1 MPGKKIAVTI
11 NAEKT
16 GEPISKYIYGQFIE
30 QMGRCIYGGIWAE
43 MLEDRKF
50 FYQPGTKDSPWKIIK
65 PNVIQ
70 QGGLGLIKGKTYVG
84 RIAVSA
90 KHKTKI
96 QISLICNEK
105 RQTKSFDI
113 KNCDFGT
120 FNFKFTSTG
129 DTNDGK
135 LEIAYHNKVRINA
148 VSLMPAD
155 NIKGM
160 RADTLKLLKEL
171 NAPIY
176 RWPGGNFVSGYDWRD
191 GIGDRD
197 KRPPKKNPAW
207 KGIELNDFGIDEFM
221 VFCKEINTEPLIVVN
236 TGFGD
241 ANSAAEEV
249 RYINIRKKYNV
260 KWWGVGNEMY
270 GKWQLGHMPLEQYV
284 VKHNLFARKM
294 REVDPSIKLI
304 AVGDAGA
311 WSEGML
317 KNCAENM
324 DLISEHFYCMEEKEN
339 VKEHVEQM
347 PQAVGKKVAAHRK
360 YRKKFDSL
368 KGKDI
373 RIAMDEWNYWYGDH
387 IFGELGTRYYL
398 KDALGIAAGLN
409 EMIRSSDLIYMAN
422 YAQTV
427 NVIGAIKTTKT
438 AAEIETTGLVLK
450 LYRNQFGSLPVEISG
465 NTKPLDVA
473 AAWTADRK
481 ALTIAIVNPT
491 EKKYMLSSKLK
502 GIELTNKGTLW
513 IISHSDPLVFN
524 DPGKKPVVSIE
535 EKQLSNV
542 SGSLDVEP
550 LSVSVYKLEIN
561 NGM

>member
-1 MPGKKIAVTI
+1 MTGKKIAVTI
-11 NAEKT
+11 NAQKT
-16 GEPISKYIYGQFIE
+16 GEPIPKYIYGQFIE

-50 FYQPGTKDSPWKIIK
+50 FYQPGTKDSPWQIIK
-65 PNVIQ
+65 PNIIQ
-70 QGGLGLIKGKTYVG
+70 QGGLGLIRGKTYVG

-90 KHKTKI
+90 KNKTKI
-96 QISLICNEK
+96 QISLICNEQ
-105 RQTKSFDI
+105 RQTKTFDV

-120 FNFKFTSTG
+120 FNFKFKSTV

-135 LEIAYHNKVRINA
+135 FEIAYHNKVRINA
-148 VSLMPAD
+148 VSLMPGD
-155 NIKGM
+155 NVKGM

-221 VFCKEINTEPLIVVN
+221 VFCKEIKTEPLIVVN

-249 RYINIRKKYNV
+249 RYINIKKKYNV

-270 GKWQLGHMPLEQYV
+270 GKWQLGHMPLEQYI

-304 AVGDAGA
+304 AVGEAGP
-311 WSEGML
+311 WSEEML
-317 KNCAENM
+317 KNCVENM

-339 VKEHVEQM
+339 VTEHAEQV
-347 PQAVGKKVAAHRK
+347 PQAIGKKTAAHRE
-360 YRKKFDSL
+360 YRKNLKSL

-373 RIAMDEWNYWYGDH
+373 RIALDEWNYWYGDH

-398 KDALGIAAGLN
+398 KDALGIAEGLH
-409 EMIRSSDLIYMAN
+409 EMFRNSDLIEMAN

-427 NVIGAIKTTKT
+427 NVIGAIKTNKT
-438 AAEIETTGLVLK
+438 AAEIETTGLVLQ
-450 LYRNQFGSLPVEISG
+450 LYRNQFGTIPVEITGDTNS
-465 NTKPLDVA
+465 LDVTA
-473 AAWTADRK
+473 ALTKNHK

-491 EKKYMLSSKLK
+491 AKNYSFAMKLK
-502 GIELTNKGTLW
+502 NAKLTGKGQVW
-513 IISHSDPLVFN
+513 IISHSDPMAFN
-524 DPGKKPVVSIE
+524 DPGKEPVVAIA
-535 EKQLSNV
+535 EKKLSGI
-542 SGSLDVEP
+542 SGTFDISP
-550 LSVSVYKLEIN
+550 LSVCLYKLEVK